1 MKKNLLFALLVSLAP
16 ITWSQTDIALKINH
30 RLNFADF
37 ALDMPAVNNLGQSYK
52 TSRLEYYISK
62 FIIYHDGGIE
72 TTVPLDVIA
81 LVQPGEELSTVI
93 PLGNYDITSVEQIQ
107 FSIGVYEPINNADP
121 TLFDESH
128 PLGPKSP
135 SMHWGWAAGYRF
147 VAYEGFGGADYS
159 QNFQLHGLGN
169 DNYFR
174 QWQDV
179 KSEMIDGT
187 LILSLDAN
195 YTEALRDI
203 DVSSGV
209 VSHGETGAA
218 LKMLENFR
226 DHVFGNYYASIA
238 DQENELKWSVYPN
251 PTVNGDI
258 TLTIESTEN
267 TTYSLQITNA
277 VGQIIETIVIKNNQ
291 PTPINLPV
299 SGVYVISLFQNEL
312 LIAQNK
318 AIKL

>member
-1 MKKNLLFALLVSLAP
+1 MKKIVLLLTVLLSSPL
-16 ITWSQTDIALKINH
+16 IWGQTDISLKINH
-30 RLNFADF
+30 RLNLEDF
-37 ALDMPAVNNLGQSYK
+37 TLDAAAVNNLGQSYK

-62 FIIYHDGGIE
+62 FIIYHDGGIQ

-81 LVQPGEELSTVI
+81 LVQPGEELSTLI

-107 FSIGVYEPINNADP
+107 FSIGVYEPINNGDP

-147 VAYEGFGGADYS
+147 VAYEGFGGIDYT

-179 KSEMIDGT
+179 RSEMVDGV
-187 LILSLDAN
+187 LILNLDAN
-195 YTEALRDI
+195 YTEAVRDI
-203 DVSSGV
+203 DVSSGL
-209 VSHGETGAA
+209 VSHGETGSA

-226 DHVFGNYYASIA
+226 DHVFGNYYASIV
-238 DQENELKWSVYPN
+238 DQENELKWSIYPN
-251 PTVNGDI
+251 PTANGDI
-258 TLTIESTEN
+258 TLTIETTEN
-267 TTYSLQITNA
+267 ATYSLQITNA
-277 VGQIIETIVIKNNQ
+277 VGQIIETLVIKNNQ
-291 PTPINLPV
+291 PTHLNLPV
-299 SGVYVISLFQNEL
+299 SGVYVISLFQNDL
-312 LIAQNK
+312 LIAHNK
-318 AIKL
+318 AIRL